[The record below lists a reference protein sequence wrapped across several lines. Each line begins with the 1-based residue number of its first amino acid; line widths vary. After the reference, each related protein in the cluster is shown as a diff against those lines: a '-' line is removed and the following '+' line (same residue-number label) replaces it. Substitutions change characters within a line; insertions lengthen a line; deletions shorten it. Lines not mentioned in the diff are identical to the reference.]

1 MPPPLPFCL
10 LTEEQRS
17 ERGEVIRGRRA
28 FDTLVYFHFAEP
40 LNIIHIMD
48 GISKMNFKELTVVQ
62 SGDDQSF
69 LFAIG
74 TNTSLAYQAFLRCKT
89 ITL

>member
-17 ERGEVIRGRRA
+17 ERGGVIRGRRA
-28 FDTLVYFHFAEP
+28 FDTLVYLLLAEP

-48 GISKMNFKELTVVQ
+48 GISKMDFKELTGVQ
-62 SGDDQSF
+62 SGDDQLINPS
-69 LFAIG
+69 
-74 TNTSLAYQAFLRCKT
+74 
-89 ITL
+89 